1 MSDKSNTTTPKPAI
15 EDARKPYQKP
25 VIRSQEAFE
34 KLALT
39 SCGDEAGANP
49 IVCDEL

>member
-1 MSDKSNTTTPKPAI
+1 MSDKPNTTTPKPAG
-15 EDARKPYQKP
+15 DSPRKPYTKP

-39 SCGDEAGANP
+39 SCGAEAGPNA
-49 IVCDEL
+49 ILCDEL